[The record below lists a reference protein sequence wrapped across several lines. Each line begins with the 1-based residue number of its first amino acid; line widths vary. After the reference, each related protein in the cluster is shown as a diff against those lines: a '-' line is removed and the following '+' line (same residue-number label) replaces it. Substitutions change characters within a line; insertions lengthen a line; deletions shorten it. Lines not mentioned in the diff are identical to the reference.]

1 NVKGFRFNH
10 KKGCTFFVDYDD
22 FMLKQLQDSATK
34 LISLCNE
41 YQKRHGKKINNLSGA
56 NFINH
61 RGIVRIFSYCLIMF

>member
-1 NVKGFRFNH
+1 MGNVKGFRFNH

-41 YQKRHGKKINNLSGA
+41 YQKRHGKK
-56 NFINH
+56 
-61 RGIVRIFSYCLIMF
+61 LITSRVLIL